1 MILMRFINT
10 IILIMIITV
19 VIVVVVVVMLTM
31 MTIVVQ
37 ILMHIGQ
44 LCHGGRLSLGDY
56 VDAYVEQR
64 HDH

>member
-1 MILMRFINT
+1 MILMRFT
-10 IILIMIITV
+10 ILMMIITV
-19 VIVVVVVVMLTM
+19 VIVVVMLTV
-31 MTIVVQ
+31 MTIVVE

-44 LCHGGRLSLGDY
+44 LCHGSRLSLGDY